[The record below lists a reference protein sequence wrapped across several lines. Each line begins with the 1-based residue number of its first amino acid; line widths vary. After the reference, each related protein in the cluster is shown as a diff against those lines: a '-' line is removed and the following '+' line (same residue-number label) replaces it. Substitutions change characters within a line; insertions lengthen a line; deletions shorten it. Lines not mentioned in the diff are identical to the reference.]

1 MNEWKLVQRDPS
13 EALAKLHFFSVTKKH
28 ATGEIETRITVK
40 EFATAKT
47 SDLKFFASADI
58 EVNQNTLKF
67 RPCGWSDT
75 LLGALAEC
83 LRNLRKFEY
92 EAGEQPAS
100 TPTENLCK
108 PDDL

>member
-28 ATGEIETRITVK
+28 ATGEIEAQITIK

-47 SDLKFFASADI
+47 SDLKFFASADL
-58 EVNQNTLKF
+58 ELNQKTLRF

-75 LLGALAEC
+75 LFGALAEC

-92 EAGEQPAS
+92 EADEQPAS
-100 TPTENLCK
+100 VSSE
-108 PDDL
+108 

>member
-13 EALAKLHFFSVTKKH
+13 EALARLHHFSVTKKH
-28 ATGEIETRITVK
+28 ATGEIEILITVK

-47 SDLKFFASADI
+47 SDLKFFASTDL
-58 EVNQNTLKF
+58 ELNQKTLSF

-92 EAGEQPAS
+92 EALEQSVLPQPAS
-100 TPTENLCK
+100 QSPE
-108 PDDL
+108 